1 MSVLGRLRD
10 IPGRVD
16 ALLQP
21 IRASL
26 LYRAWQRY
34 GAVRGNVLAGG
45 IAYFAFFSVF
55 PALAIGFTLFA
66 LVLGNQEDLQAQLVH
81 YINSSLGSTVIS
93 YHSGQGGV
101 VSIEQLVQPGLLT
114 TTGVVGVVT
123 LVFTGLGWVG
133 ALRDGIQVVFAARNE
148 VNFVVVKLFDVVLF
162 LAAGLAVLT
171 SVVVSVAVNVA
182 SGQVLDLLG
191 ITRNEVTGWSVS
203 ILGQIV
209 LVVLDTA
216 IFTLLFHRL
225 CGVDVPWRDVAGG
238 AFVAA
243 VGFSVLKLFA
253 TELLQAVSRNRFL
266 ASFGVIVGLLVWMN
280 LVARLVLVGAAWSA
294 TVAEDRGHLTP
305 HPLALVGVQSDPEP
319 AEPTPEP
326 HERRGHE
333 RLLLVAGFAAGALT
347 GRVLDRVGR
356 SRRRRRR
363 TRGERDDDSA

>member
-1 MSVLGRLRD
+1 
-10 IPGRVD
+10 
-16 ALLQP
+16 
-21 IRASL
+21 
-26 LYRAWQRY
+26 
-34 GAVRGNVLAGG
+34 
-45 IAYFAFFSVF
+45 
-55 PALAIGFTLFA
+55 
-66 LVLGNQEDLQAQLVH
+66 
-81 YINSSLGSTVIS
+81 
-93 YHSGQGGV
+93 
-101 VSIEQLVQPGLLT
+101 
-114 TTGVVGVVT
+114 
-123 LVFTGLGWVG
+123 
-133 ALRDGIQVVFAARNE
+133 
-148 VNFVVVKLFDVVLF
+148 
-162 LAAGLAVLT
+162 
-171 SVVVSVAVNVA
+171 
-182 SGQVLDLLG
+182 VLDLLG